1 MSFNR
6 KTTIT
11 LLLIGFV
18 ALTVLLSA
26 NFKHYNKREIAIN
39 EYSAQTTRTIEEENK
54 EEVSLKLVQER
65 MYSGPVNRI
74 PWEKDPEFLKVQKEN
89 NTFVMMAAYR
99 TVLPNPLPGEEANV
113 HLGAKYLRGKVIKPG
128 EVFSQNFAVG
138 PYSQW
143 RGFQEGPVYLGTQLS
158 RTTGGGVC
166 KIASTLYNVAVL
178 CNLPVIERHAHSM
191 PVPYVPYGQDA
202 TVNYGAK
209 DIKFTNNLSH
219 PILIWSQGVENNL
232 YVAFYSNSKPP
243 QVKWH
248 HKVLKIQKTHKVYKN
263 NWSLPEGEEKLI
275 YPGMDGALIKSWVT
289 IEDQDGKSEVK
300 QMGSC
305 WYSPMPH
312 IIEKGR
318 MPPSLSEQQN

>member
-1 MSFNR
+1 MYFNR
-6 KTTIT
+6 RTTIT

-18 ALTVLLSA
+18 TLMVLLSA
-26 NFKHYNKREIAIN
+26 SFKHYNKREIVIN

-65 MYSGPVNRI
+65 MYSGPVNRV
-74 PWEKDPEFLKVQKEN
+74 PWEKDPEFLKAQEEN

-143 RGFQEGPVYLGTQLS
+143 RGFQEGPVYLGNQLS

-166 KIASTLYNVAVL
+166 KIASTLYNVAVI
-178 CNLPVIERHAHSM
+178 CNLPVVERHAHSM

-219 PILIWSQGVENNL
+219 PILIWSQGVGNNL
-232 YVAFYSNSKPP
+232 YVALYSNSKPP

-248 HKVLKIQKTHKVYKN
+248 HKVLKIQKAHKVYKN
-263 NWSLPEGEEKLI
+263 NWSLPEGEEKLL

-289 IEDQDGKSEVK
+289 IEDKDGKPEIK

-318 MPPSLSEQQN
+318 MSPALSEQQD

>member
-1 MSFNR
+1 MFFNKR
-6 KTTIT
+6 TKFIF
-11 LLLIGFV
+11 LLLGFV
-18 ALTVLLSA
+18 TLTILLSTS
-26 NFKHYNKREIAIN
+26 FKHDNKREITV
-39 EYSAQTTRTIEEENK
+39 EYFGETARTIGEQNK

-65 MYSGPVNRI
+65 MYSGPITRV
-74 PWEKDPEFLKVQKEN
+74 PWEKDPEFLKAQKEH
-89 NTFVMMAAYR
+89 NTPTMMAAYR
-99 TVLPNPLPGEEANV
+99 TVLPNPLPGEESNV
-113 HLGAKYLRGKVIKPG
+113 HLGAKYLRGKVLKPG
-128 EVFSQNFAVG
+128 EVFSQNLTIG

-143 RGFQEGPVYLGTQLS
+143 RGFKEGPVYLGTQMS

-209 DIKFTNNLSH
+209 DMKFTNNLSD
-219 PILIWSQGVENNL
+219 PILIWSQGVDNNL
-232 YVAFYSNSKPP
+232 YIAFYSNSKPP

-248 HKVLKIQKTHKVYKN
+248 HKVLKIQKAHKIYKN
-263 NWSLPEGEEKLI
+263 NWSLPEGEDKVV

-289 IEDQDGKSEVK
+289 IEDKNGKSEVK

-312 IIEKGR
+312 IVEKGCKS
-318 MPPSLSEQQN
+318 PSLSKQP